1 MSAFPQA
8 LLRIRGL
15 ALKAGDRALLGSLD
29 LDIRAGE
36 FWCILGRNGI
46 GKSTLLH
53 TLAGLRAPDGGLL
66 EIGGGNDLR
75 PHREYAPAA
84 LARLRGLL
92 TQHQFDAFS
101 SSVME
106 TVASG
111 RFPYG
116 AGFLRSDDGE
126 LQARTLQALEQAGM
140 AGHLH
145 DDITR
150 LSGGERQRVALA
162 TLLVQDP
169 PLCLLDEP
177 TSHQDIPAQQSI
189 MALLRRLALS
199 QAKAVVASCHDINL
213 AAGFA
218 THVLILSGDGY
229 RAGPCDE
236 VLRLDYLEHA
246 FACRLRE
253 VTVDGRRL
261 FVPMFAG

>member
-1 MSAFPQA
+1 MSSQP

-15 ALKAGDRALLGSLD
+15 LLEAGDRSLLRNLN
-29 LDIRAGE
+29 LEIHPGE
-36 FWCILGRNGI
+36 FWCVLGRNGI

-53 TLAGLRAPDGGLL
+53 ALAGLRPPDGGML
-66 EIGGGNDLR
+66 EIGCGNALR
-75 PHREYAPAA
+75 PHREYAPAM

-92 TQHQFDAFS
+92 PQHQFDAFS

-116 AGFLRSDDGE
+116 VGFMQLDEEDA
-126 LQARTLQALEQAGM
+126 QARVQKALEQVGM
-140 AGHLH
+140 TGHRH
-145 DDITR
+145 ADITR

-177 TSHQDIPAQQSI
+177 TSHQDMPAQQSI
-189 MALLRRLALS
+189 MALLRELVLS

-218 THVLILSGDGY
+218 THVLILSDDGY
-229 RAGPCDE
+229 RAGPCGE
-236 VLRLDYLEHA
+236 VLQLEYLEHA
-246 FACRLRE
+246 FACRLQE
-253 VTVDGRRL
+253 VQAAGRKL
-261 FVPMFAG
+261 FLPVFAV

>member
-1 MSAFPQA
+1 MSSQV
-8 LLRIRGL
+8 LLRIRDL
-15 ALKAGDRALLGSLD
+15 ALRAGDRWLLDGLN
-29 LDIRAGE
+29 LDIHSGE
-36 FWCILGRNGI
+36 FWCVLGRNGI

-53 TLAGLRAPDGGLL
+53 TLAGLRAADGGTLA
-66 EIGGGNDLR
+66 IGNANALR
-75 PHREYAPAA
+75 PCREYAPAA

-92 TQHQFDAFS
+92 PQHQFDAFS

-116 AGFLRSDDGE
+116 TGFIRLDDDDLR
-126 LQARTLQALEQAGM
+126 ARTRQALEQVGM
-140 AGHLH
+140 TAHLH

-177 TSHQDIPAQQSI
+177 TSHQDIPAQQTI
-189 MALLRRLALS
+189 MALLRQLALS
-199 QAKAVVASCHDINL
+199 QAKAIVASCHDINL
-213 AAGFA
+213 AASFA

-229 RAGPCDE
+229 RAGPCGE

-246 FACRLRE
+246 FACRLHE
-253 VTVDGRRL
+253 VQSGSRKL